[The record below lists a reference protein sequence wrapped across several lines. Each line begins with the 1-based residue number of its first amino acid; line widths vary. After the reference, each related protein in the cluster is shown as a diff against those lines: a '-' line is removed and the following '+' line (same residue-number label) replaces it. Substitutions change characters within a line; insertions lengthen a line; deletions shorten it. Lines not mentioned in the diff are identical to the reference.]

1 MTRVHQFSVYILHIL
16 KSLRSREGPPHCM
29 CALSLGKVMDFLDS
43 CIDILGPFFLFFS
56 FSFFFFFFLKQVKHM
71 LESVAVLG
79 YILQRRIGRIWK
91 GFLMKAL
98 GKVSAYF
105 LEQIVNELAR
115 KWLEKRHL
123 FLCVV
128 M

>member
-1 MTRVHQFSVYILHIL
+1 
-16 KSLRSREGPPHCM
+16 
-29 CALSLGKVMDFLDS
+29 
-43 CIDILGPFFLFFS
+43 
-56 FSFFFFFFLKQVKHM
+56 M